1 LLQGIDFNDLSLFKL
16 LNFPLELFY
25 PSSKLLR
32 FFEMNCLESRYL
44 LFIVLLLVSEFLLM
58 LHESLL
64 ALKFKVVN
72 DLMIVL
78 AKALYKDLVL

>member
-1 LLQGIDFNDLSLFKL
+1 
-16 LNFPLELFY
+16 
-25 PSSKLLR
+25 
-32 FFEMNCLESRYL
+32 MNCLESRYL
-44 LFIVLLLVSEFLLM
+44 LFIVLLLVSEFLLV

-64 ALKFKVVN
+64 ALQFKVVN